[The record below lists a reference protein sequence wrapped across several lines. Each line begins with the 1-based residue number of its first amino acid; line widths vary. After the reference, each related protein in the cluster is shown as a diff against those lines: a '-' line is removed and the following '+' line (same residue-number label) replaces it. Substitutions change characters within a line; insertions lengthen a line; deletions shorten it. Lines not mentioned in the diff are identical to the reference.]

1 MDLLISP
8 ASPFVRKTR
17 VALRELGLEAA
28 VTEIEVTA
36 SPVDTVTEDL
46 IAANPLGK
54 IPVLRRADGP
64 ALYDSRVITR
74 FLNAH
79 AKGNLYPSTREWE
92 VLTLEATGDAIMDAA
107 VSMTYEA
114 RFRTPDMIS
123 QPWLEGQWR
132 KVLRSLSVLDAR
144 WMSHL
149 AGPMDIG
156 HIGIA
161 CALSYLDLRHDA
173 RGWRSVAPAL
183 AKWEAEFAQRPSM
196 VATKPA

>member
-1 MDLLISP
+1 M
-8 ASPFVRKTR
+8 
-17 VALRELGLEAA
+17 
-28 VTEIEVTA
+28 TEVEVTA
-36 SPVDTVTEDL
+36 SPVDAVTEDL

-74 FLNAH
+74 FLNHH
-79 AKGNLYPSTREWE
+79 ANGSLYPAAREWD
-92 VLTLEATGDAIMDAA
+92 VLTLEATGDAIMEAA

-114 RFRTPDMIS
+114 RFRAPDRIS
-123 QPWLEGQWR
+123 QPWVEGQWR
-132 KVLRSLSVLDAR
+132 KVVRSLAVLEAR

-161 CALSYLDLRHDA
+161 CALGYLDLRHDA
-173 RGWRSVAPAL
+173 RGWRSLAPQL
-183 AKWEAEFAQRPSM
+183 AKWEAGFAQRPSM
-196 VATKPA
+196 IATKPA